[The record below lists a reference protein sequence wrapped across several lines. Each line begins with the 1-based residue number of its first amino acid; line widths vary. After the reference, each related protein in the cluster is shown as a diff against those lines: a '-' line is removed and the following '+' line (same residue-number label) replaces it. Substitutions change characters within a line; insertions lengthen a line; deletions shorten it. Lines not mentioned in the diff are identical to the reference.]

1 MTKNKNDI
9 ILIPTDFSEVCNNA
23 VEHGLVLA
31 KNLNFRVFLIHVIN
45 KDTKKYLE
53 DKHIDRDVLNEK
65 LNKLTEDYSKKF
77 GVPVEYLIKTGNL
90 FDKVKDVSEKLGV
103 RLIILGTHGKVGF
116 QKLTG
121 SYVLKM
127 ITATD
132 VPTVVVQKRSFTEG
146 YKNIVFPITAQTQ
159 DRQKVVWAINIAK
172 TFDATIHLIP
182 KFESEKFYKKKI
194 MSVTK
199 QIKNLFDEYDVKYL
213 DKVSSPEA
221 GNFAKQVVDYAVVKE
236 AELIM
241 TLVNKDKS
249 LFFSSW
255 DEQIIYNSSQIPVIC
270 INPHSKKK
278 LSGGGGWAFQ

>member
-1 MTKNKNDI
+1 MKKNDI

-23 VEHGLVLA
+23 VEHGLVVA

-45 KDTKKYLE
+45 KDTTKYLE
-53 DKHIDRDVLNEK
+53 EKHMNRDALTQK
-65 LNKLTEDYSKKF
+65 LNDLTEEYSKRY
-77 GVPVEYLIKTGNL
+77 GVQVEYLIKSGNL
-90 FDKVKDVSEKLGV
+90 FEKVKDVSEKLGV

-132 VPTVVVQKRSFTEG
+132 VPTIVVQKRSFIEG
-146 YKNIVFPITAQTQ
+146 YKNIVFPVTAQTQ

-199 QIKNLFDEYDVKYL
+199 QIKNLFDEYDVKYV

-270 INPHSKKK
+270 INPHTKKK
-278 LSGGGGWAFQ
+278 LSGSGGWAFQ